1 MPNYKRIYI
10 PGAQYFFTVVTY
22 NRQPILTNQTARELL
37 REAILNVKDN
47 HPFEI
52 NAICLLPD
60 HLHCIWTLPPDD
72 FDYSLRW
79 RLLK

>member
-1 MPNYKRIYI
+1 MPNYKRIFI

-22 NRQPILTNQTARELL
+22 NRQPILTKQTARELL
-37 REAILNVKDN
+37 REAILNVKDK